1 MTGEVVRSG
10 SRPWALDADAPV
22 LLEGPPRQH
31 PSRVELDA
39 ATLLRTIL
47 EWRWLIL
54 AITAVALAGALIITL
69 LTPPLYRSQATLEA
83 NPPSVQIM
91 DEKAGPRSATPDNW
105 SFISTQVGLL
115 TSRSLAERVA
125 QDLDLA
131 SNPEFVD
138 PTLDPA
144 ARRKAAAAKVSER
157 LEVIAPEE
165 GQLIRIIYVAESP
178 ALVAQVV
185 NGIADGFIRT
195 NLERRYEAS
204 AYARNFLER
213 QIAKTRADL
222 ERSERQLV
230 GYAQSQGIINTS
242 SADAPN
248 SDAGSLQGS
257 SLVALNN
264 ALAEATS
271 RRIAAEGAYRSA
283 QASGNTSDVN
293 SSTQAMRQAKGT
305 LEAEYQEKRT
315 SLKPEHPDMLSLRS
329 RINELD
335 RQIRLESAKVAA
347 GRSNSLLAE
356 YRAAASAERALQE
369 RVAGLKNSVLDLRGR
384 SIQYTI
390 LQREVDTNRA
400 LYDALL
406 QRYKEIGVA
415 GGIGTNLI
423 SIVDRGEVPAA
434 PYSPRLA
441 LNLLVGLVL
450 GLATGIGAAL
460 AFEMMN
466 DTIKTVE
473 DVGQKLGLACIG
485 VIPKFSGKRSFIEDL
500 KLPTS
505 AVSEAYSAAVGS
517 LRFSTESGA
526 PRHLLISSTQPGE
539 GKSSTALALAQNYA
553 RLGKRVLL
561 IDADMRKPTFKAE
574 NSEQGLTPL
583 LTSEQSVQDHVI
595 ATQHANL
602 WLMPCGPLPPNAA
615 DLLAGGRFKEI
626 LAEASQHFDLV
637 VVDGPPV
644 LGLADSPALA
654 AVCSGALVVVEAGRA
669 RTPAIKG
676 AINRLTEA
684 NAHIVGV
691 LLTKATQRGAQ
702 YSYGYEAYPYGQGRE
717 ADKLLILPG
726 QVEAQE
732 EEQAP
737 RHLSQH

>member
-1 MTGEVVRSG
+1 MRTGG
-10 SRPWALDADAPV
+10 SPWALAADAPALADGAPRQV
-22 LLEGPPRQH
+22 PPRL
-31 PSRVELDA
+31 ELDA
-39 ATLLRTIL
+39 GTLLRTLL

-54 AITAVALAGALIITL
+54 AITAVALAGALILTL
-69 LTPPLYRSQATLEA
+69 LTPALYRSQATLEA

-115 TSRSLAERVA
+115 TSRSLAQRVA

-131 SNPEFVD
+131 SNAEFID

-144 ARRKAAAAKVSER
+144 ARRKAAAAKVSDQ

-165 GQLIRIIYVAESP
+165 GQLIRIRYVAESP
-178 ALVAQVV
+178 VLAAQVV

-204 AYARNFLER
+204 AYARKFLER
-213 QIAKTRADL
+213 QIGKTRIDL

-230 GYAQSQGIINTS
+230 GYAQTQGIINTS
-242 SADAPN
+242 SSNAPGG
-248 SDAGSLQGS
+248 DVGSLQGS

-264 ALAEATS
+264 ALAEATN
-271 RRIAAEGAYRSA
+271 RRIAAEGAHRSNEV
-283 QASGNTSDVN
+283 SGDTSDVN
-293 SSTQAMRQAKGT
+293 SSTQAMRQARGT

-315 SLKPEHPDMLSLRS
+315 LLKPEHPDMLSLRS
-329 RINELD
+329 RINELE
-335 RQIRLESAKVAA
+335 RQIRLETAKVSG

-369 RVAGLKNSVLDLRGR
+369 RVAELKGSVLNLRGR

-415 GGIGTNLI
+415 GGVGTNLI
-423 SIVDRGEVPAA
+423 SIVDRGEAPAA
-434 PYSPRLA
+434 PYSPRL
-441 LNLLVGLVL
+441 LVNLLMGLVL
-450 GLATGIGAAL
+450 GLLAGIGMAL
-460 AFEMMN
+460 LLEMMN
-466 DTIKTVE
+466 DTVKTLE
-473 DVGQKLGLACIG
+473 DVGKKLSLACIG
-485 VIPKFSGKRSFIEDL
+485 VIPKVSSKSSFIEDL

-505 AVSEAYSAAVGS
+505 AVSEAYSAAIGT

-526 PRHLLISSTQPGE
+526 PKHLLISSTQPGE

-553 RLGKRVLL
+553 RLGKRLLL
-561 IDADMRKPTFKAE
+561 IDADMRNPTFKAE
-574 NSEQGLTPL
+574 NNEQGLTPL
-583 LTSEQSVQDHVI
+583 LTGEQAIREHV
-595 ATQHANL
+595 APTQFPNL

-626 LAEASQHFDLV
+626 LDEASEHYDLV
-637 VVDGPPV
+637 IVDGPPV

-654 AVCSGALVVVEAGRA
+654 AFCSGTLVVVEAGRT
-669 RTPAIKG
+669 RTPAIRA
-676 AINRLTEA
+676 AINRLIDS
-684 NAHIVGV
+684 NAHVVGV

-702 YSYGYEAYPYGQGRE
+702 YSYGYEAYQYGQGE
-717 ADKLLILPG
+717 GDKLLILPG
-726 QVEAQE
+726 QTEAE
-732 EEQAP
+732 EEEKRRP